1 MDGFVTAQA
10 IRDWFDTLLTG
21 RLVKQLR
28 DDLTEARHERDF
40 FKGRAERLELML
52 WEAKRIQPIAARAP
66 ANLKAVG
73 RKSWE
78 EVQQEFVETQ
88 RKEAEAQAKPAKE
101 N

>member
-1 MDGFVTAQA
+1 MTAQD
-10 IRDWFDTLLTG
+10 IRDWFDTLFTG

-73 RKSWE
+73 HKSWE
-78 EVQQEFVETQ
+78 QVQQEFLDKQ
-88 RKEAEAQAKPAKE
+88 REEEAQAKPAKE